1 MAATQDMHGSGVS
14 VSRVDAL
21 YIVDVKII
29 KGIDL
34 MAGDKNGTSDPYV
47 KVKCGNREFKTNKKD
62 KTLNPEWNATT
73 QMKFLK
79 EPQDDDV

>member
-1 MAATQDMHGSGVS
+1 MMAATQDRHDSGVP

-34 MAGDKNGTSDPYV
+34 MAGDKNGTSDPYTLTV
-47 KVKCGNREFKTNKKD
+47 RNHTKIRERF
-62 KTLNPEWNATT
+62 
-73 QMKFLK
+73 
-79 EPQDDDV
+79 